1 MQDSDMMMS
10 GVFKAKITPES
21 YYIGFIP
28 GFFATILGS
37 ALGGIGIYRR
47 QTADLFKELQA

>member
-1 MQDSDMMMS
+1 MMMS